1 MNNVVYISIGS
12 NQGEREKYLHLAVTE
27 LDQLDNIT
35 VEKVSSIY
43 ETEPVDY
50 LDQPRFL
57 NMVVKITTSL
67 SPTELLQVTQMI
79 ENKGERTRSIR
90 FGPRTLDLD
99 ILLYN
104 QENIKLSYL
113 QIPHPRM
120 LERAFV
126 MIPLIEIAPSLILPD
141 GSPIDHIYE
150 QLSGKEGVTLWKTY
164 IELAE
169 GLEPF
174 EN

>member
-1 MNNVVYISIGS
+1 MNNVVYISVGS
-12 NQGEREKYLHLAVTE
+12 NQGDREKYLQFAITE
-27 LDQLDNIT
+27 LEQYEKIT
-35 VEKVSSIY
+35 VEKVSAIY

-50 LDQPRFL
+50 FDQPRFL
-57 NMVVKITTSL
+57 NMVVKIKTSF
-67 SPTELLQVTQMI
+67 SATELLQVTQMI
-79 ENKGERTRSIR
+79 ENKGERIRTIR

-126 MIPLIEIAPSLILPD
+126 IIPLMEIAPSLILPD
-141 GSPIDHIYE
+141 GSPIEDICE

-164 IELAE
+164 IELVE
-169 GLEPF
+169 GSELSES
-174 EN
+174 